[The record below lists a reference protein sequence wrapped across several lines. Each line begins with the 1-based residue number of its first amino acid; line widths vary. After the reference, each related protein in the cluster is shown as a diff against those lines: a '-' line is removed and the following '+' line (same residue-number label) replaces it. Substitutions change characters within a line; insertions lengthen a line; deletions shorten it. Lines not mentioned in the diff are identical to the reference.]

1 MGRGRSVRR
10 HGIAA
15 MLHIAASPSPCQ
27 TDAGSPRSCRRA
39 PAHSRW
45 WRVPSPKR
53 EFSALPHGRQKVGQL
68 CLAQAHRALASRRA
82 KHRAAEQALVGK
94 QLRHLTGHGPGRPV
108 EGLEPMGKGELLSIG
123 EMLPALH
130 AMGKGLKVAHYIGSA
145 RAFHGQIHRPEAP
158 IVGKMHG
165 EMHGARSCVRGERAD
180 AHGCRVGSSRQAL
193 RQRLARRP
201 ARRNGG
207 TAIVMTADGYLI
219 TNAHTVSGAE
229 SITVQL
235 SDGMEYAAA
244 LSGMDESSDL
254 AVLKIEP
261 ETALQP
267 AEFGDSAG
275 AAAGDTVYVFSHPF
289 GAAFDNA
296 TMTDGSIA
304 AVQSGVRIGAE
315 TLNVFQTDAAPD
327 SGSAGGPLVNEAG
340 QVIGICIDHVG
351 SYVSYQTVPE
361 LGFAIPI
368 SEAKTILDDLIVNGY
383 VSGRVSLGLTV
394 SEIPETYRRFWGL
407 PSGVVI
413 ESVTAGSNAY
423 YAGLHAGDVIC
434 QLGDSAVT
442 NLNDYRSILSA
453 CHVGEELRVY
463 IYRDGRQYYT
473 DVTLT
478 GKGESPSE
486 IATEQMQ
493 NETE

>member
-1 MGRGRSVRR
+1 M
-10 HGIAA
+10 
-15 MLHIAASPSPCQ
+15 
-27 TDAGSPRSCRRA
+27 
-39 PAHSRW
+39 
-45 WRVPSPKR
+45 
-53 EFSALPHGRQKVGQL
+53 
-68 CLAQAHRALASRRA
+68 
-82 KHRAAEQALVGK
+82 
-94 QLRHLTGHGPGRPV
+94 
-108 EGLEPMGKGELLSIG
+108 
-123 EMLPALH
+123 
-130 AMGKGLKVAHYIGSA
+130 Y
-145 RAFHGQIHRPEAP
+145 
-158 IVGKMHG
+158 
-165 EMHGARSCVRGERAD
+165 AD
-180 AHGCRVGSSRQAL
+180 G
-193 RQRLARRP
+193 
-201 ARRNGG
+201 NGG

-235 SDGMEYAAA
+235 SDGTEYAAA

-423 YAGLHAGDVIC
+423 YAGPARG
-434 QLGDSAVT
+434 
-442 NLNDYRSILSA
+442 R
-453 CHVGEELRVY
+453 
-463 IYRDGRQYYT
+463 RDLPAGRQRRHEPQRLPQHSQRLPCRRRAARIY
-473 DVTLT
+473 L
-478 GKGESPSE
+478 P
-486 IATEQMQ
+486 
-493 NETE
+493 

>member
-1 MGRGRSVRR
+1 MIRLFWNFLMIGALSFGGGYGMISLVRETVLSN
-10 HGIAA
+10 GWLTESEFLSFIAV
-15 MLHIAASPSPCQ
+15 SESTPGP
-27 TDAGSPRSCRRA
+27 
-39 PAHSRW
+39 
-45 WRVPSPKR
+45 
-53 EFSALPHGRQKVGQL
+53 
-68 CLAQAHRALASRRA
+68 LAVNMA
-82 KHRAAEQALVGK
+82 
-94 QLRHLTGHGPGRPV
+94 T
-108 EGLEPMGKGELLSIG
+108 
-123 EMLPALH
+123 
-130 AMGKGLKVAHYIGSA
+130 
-145 RAFHGQIHRPEAP
+145 F
-158 IVGKMHG
+158 
-165 EMHGARSCVRGERAD
+165 
-180 AHGCRVGSSRQAL
+180 VGSSQGGFWGALVATLGVVLPSFLLLLLIAAVLRNLMKYRGVEAFLSGVRPRTNGTGTLQISAEDTQTRSAGEIYTAL
-193 RQRLARRP
+193 RQSLALVY
-201 ARRNGG
+201 ADGNGG

-315 TLNVFQTDAAPD
+315 TLNVFQTDATPD